1 MTPPRK
7 RLITH
12 DRLRISVQN
21 LLLETNWREITVQH
35 VAEQAGVSIGTFYNY
50 YDSKDDALRDV
61 RTCLSEMIKKD
72 VFVLLNTQSGVENR
86 ISILIKYFINVLN
99 TKPTWANY
107 FFRADAFS
115 ERLDGGLVALL
126 EPLILESSL
135 FQKSHFTDANIAAR
149 FVENGLFPL
158 LKSYH
163 QRSETVPAEEATQIV
178 VLALS
183 AMGLIGD
190 SLNSAS
196 ELVCPLTPL
205 NPLPQSI
212 FELEKAQAGYV

>member
-12 DRLRISVQN
+12 DRLRTSVQN

-50 YDSKDDALRDV
+50 YDSKDEALRDV
-61 RTCLSEMIKKD
+61 RNCLSEMIKKD
-72 VFVLLNTQSGVENR
+72 VFILLNTQPGVENR
-86 ISILIKYFINVLN
+86 ISILIKYFINILN

-107 FFRADAFS
+107 FYRADCFS

-126 EPLILESSL
+126 EPLILESAL

-163 QRSETVPAEEATQIV
+163 HKSQTVPEEEATQIV

-196 ELVCPLTPL
+196 SLVCPLTPL

-212 FELEKAQAGYV
+212 FELERAQAGYA